1 MYHTGKNTYGVAQ
14 GSCFIQMCG
23 QYEGAS
29 MPVGV
34 RGLEIFWFGSAH
46 FSPGIP
52 VAQYEEQLTS
62 YFGALPKGS
71 HRVVFQGDLNTGFR
85 WVEHQ
90 NDLEAIAK
98 EGKGG
103 LVHTA
108 WQERGLRVCT
118 PHRTQAQVPT
128 SRPRQA
134 GRQGQVMDLMA
145 TKCLRVY
152 EWKVHVDSCFSF

>member
-1 MYHTGKNTYGVAQ
+1 
-14 GSCFIQMCG
+14 
-23 QYEGAS
+23 